1 MSDSPPANLAAKI
14 ASITTSNDENT
25 ESAALTA
32 TPPEMPIEWTKLGG
46 DTSSNSRPIRY
57 PSDVMEISADPEE
70 TYLEI
75 IGTAGQKITHMG
87 KDLDRLCSPNLTH
100 LIFRSHLITKME
112 GYSNFQKLELLELYD
127 NSIEALDGLDARN
140 DELTDSGGEKDV
152 GCVGDT
158 LQTLDMSYNVIRDMN
173 PVKLCPNLV
182 ELYLANNKLK
192 QISGL
197 KHLSSLRKIDLG
209 ANRIRI
215 MDESELSGLTNLE
228 ELWLGKNKIEKIDG
242 LSSLTKLRRL
252 DVQSN
257 RLTTVD
263 NLTAQTQTL
272 EELYLAHNGIDV
284 EGAMQETG
292 LALDFKGLETL
303 DLSKNRLT
311 SCKPFEHMTT
321 LTALWISSN
330 DIATFEDLDSLAA
343 LGTRKGACLEEI
355 YLEHN
360 PIYKDADYRTKL
372 KDMIPSLKQID
383 ADIIGQKVVTQN
395 QSMEQV
401 RKWQERALA
410 KAKEEIALKAKK

>member
-1 MSDSPPANLAAKI
+1 
-14 ASITTSNDENT
+14 
-25 ESAALTA
+25 
-32 TPPEMPIEWTKLGG
+32 
-46 DTSSNSRPIRY
+46 
-57 PSDVMEISADPEE
+57 
-70 TYLEI
+70 
-75 IGTAGQKITHMG
+75 
-87 KDLDRLCSPNLTH
+87 
-100 LIFRSHLITKME
+100 
-112 GYSNFQKLELLELYD
+112 
-127 NSIEALDGLDARN
+127 
-140 DELTDSGGEKDV
+140 
-152 GCVGDT
+152 
-158 LQTLDMSYNVIRDMN
+158 MN
-173 PVKLCPNLV
+173 
-182 ELYLANNKLK
+182 
-192 QISGL
+192 
-197 KHLSSLRKIDLG
+197 
-209 ANRIRI
+209 
-215 MDESELSGLTNLE
+215 ESELSGLTNLE

-383 ADIIGQKVVTQN
+383 PDMIGQKIVTQN